1 MKIRILHMYICIYKS
16 PVLFPHYYEYNSP
29 HYFFYHI
36 GEGNILFKAQL
47 NKSLPDKCGR
57 FFKQYSNT
65 FISIF
70 LRTY

>member
-47 NKSLPDKCGR
+47 NKSLPDKCG
-57 FFKQYSNT
+57 
-65 FISIF
+65 
-70 LRTY
+70 